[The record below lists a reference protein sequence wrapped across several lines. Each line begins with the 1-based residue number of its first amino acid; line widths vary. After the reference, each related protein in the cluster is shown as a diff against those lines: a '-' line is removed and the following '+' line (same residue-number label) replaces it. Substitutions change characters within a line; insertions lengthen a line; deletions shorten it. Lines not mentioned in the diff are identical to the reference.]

1 MKRLITL
8 IIMLATVFVCEA
20 QYLGDGVYYR
30 QLKKNRPSRY
40 VNVSGRNSRI
50 STNISTKKI
59 PSERPIENTEPLHT
73 VSEEQYSADLTA
85 LTARMDKLEND
96 MKKSNIQ
103 QPVVGDSEKKWTSK
117 YTSGDCLIKS
127 GRFQYISIG
136 TVLLGGAV
144 TYGLARASV
153 DDSSSGDEFK
163 YAAYTTGIVTGALAF
178 LFYTKSIKWKIRAGK
193 KINMELQMK
202 ADGIALNF

>member
-50 STNISTKKI
+50 STGKIS
-59 PSERPIENTEPLHT
+59 SGRPVENTEPLHT

-103 QPVVGDSEKKWTSK
+103 QSVIGDSEKKWTSK

-193 KINMELQMK
+193 KSNMELQMK

>member
-40 VNVSGRNSRI
+40 VNVSGRDSR
-50 STNISTKKI
+50 ISTKKI
-59 PSERPIENTEPLHT
+59 SSGRPVENTEPLHT

-153 DDSSSGDEFK
+153 DDSSSWDEFK

-178 LFYTKSIKWKIRAGK
+178 LFYTKSIKWKIRSGK
-193 KINMELQMK
+193 KSNIELQMK